1 MAVLVWKWLPSV
13 DSHHG
18 LLIQGQASYCWTTR
32 EWWAAGVMLPVQ
44 PVKSRMLHFES
55 LRSEV
60 VLAAGFAPALAAFS
74 TPCLCYVG
82 LREQNVAPVA
92 GLAPGLRPHLGLNGY
107 KPFVLL
113 YTTGGEKWH
122 CAFYRNCSHWLH
134 KPNDHTRKATKTPT
148 NSGRISQL

>member
-1 MAVLVWKWLPSV
+1 
-13 DSHHG
+13 
-18 LLIQGQASYCWTTR
+18 
-32 EWWAAGVMLPVQ
+32 MLPVQ

-92 GLAPGLRPHLGLNGY
+92 GLAPARIRV
-107 KPFVLL
+107 K
-113 YTTGGEKWH
+113 GE
-122 CAFYRNCSHWLH
+122 
-134 KPNDHTRKATKTPT
+134 
-148 NSGRISQL
+148 